1 MLNLLNEISQLD
13 IVITDRL
20 HGMIFCYIT
29 GTPCI
34 VFDNDNH
41 KISET
46 YKKWL
51 KETCNYII
59 LLEDTKTDILIDSI
73 SKLKQIKKEEY
84 TILTEK
90 FKMINQIL
98 LEDK

>member
-1 MLNLLNEISQLD
+1 MLKLLNEISQLD

-34 VFDNDNH
+34 AFDNDNH

-51 KETCNYII
+51 EETCNYII
-59 LLEDTKTDILIDSI
+59 LLEDNSIDILIDSI
-73 SKLKQIKKEEY
+73 SKLKQTKKEEF
-84 TILTEK
+84 ISLSEK
-90 FKMINQIL
+90 FKIIDQIL
-98 LEDK
+98 LEE